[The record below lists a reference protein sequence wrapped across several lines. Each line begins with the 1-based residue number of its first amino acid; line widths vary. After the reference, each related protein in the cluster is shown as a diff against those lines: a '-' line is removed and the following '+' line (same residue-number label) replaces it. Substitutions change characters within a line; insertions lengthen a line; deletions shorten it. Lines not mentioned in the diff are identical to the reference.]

1 MMMFGRYNWAF
12 PKWLDRALPR
22 LAVDADDLAAH
33 RADEDEAGHG
43 PEPEREL
50 AGVGK
55 P

>member
-1 MMMFGRYNWAF
+1 MMLFGKYNWAF

-22 LAVDADDLAAH
+22 LSVDADDLAAH
-33 RADEDEAGHG
+33 TPDESGTEP